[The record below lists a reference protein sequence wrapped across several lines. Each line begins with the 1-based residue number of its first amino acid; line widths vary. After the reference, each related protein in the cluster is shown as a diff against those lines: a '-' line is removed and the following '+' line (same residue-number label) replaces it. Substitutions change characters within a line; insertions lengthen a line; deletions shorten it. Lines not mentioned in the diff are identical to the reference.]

1 MKHRIVP
8 ALLGSLLFL
17 LAACSRNK
25 PETVA
30 KDFVEAMTTGDAEG
44 VLKLLPKEAAS
55 DPRDPQ
61 RADRLRAFVQKR
73 KNEGEQVLRMDTKE
87 VKVEGNRATVQ
98 LIVRFVLNRGTER
111 EKRHSEN
118 VLVIVVRQNGRWT
131 VSPEMFY

>member
-44 VLKLLPKEAAS
+44 VVKLLPKEATS
-55 DPRDPQ
+55 DHRDPQ

-87 VKVEGNRATVQ
+87 VKVEGNRATVH
-98 LIVRFVLNRGTER
+98 LIVWFVLNRGTEQER
-111 EKRHSEN
+111 RHSEN
-118 VLVIVVRQNGRWT
+118 VPVVLVLQDGRWT